1 MVIMSDNVR
10 WYIEMLGGLH
20 ARNGTRRLENLSTR
34 KTAALLAR
42 LAYPPLRPHRREE
55 LMELLWPDDEPKAV
69 QLRLRVALATLR
81 KLFSLPQAPPRSII
95 ISDHKQVSLN
105 PEYFYSDIEIF
116 DNLLE
121 NEKNSRVGSESISLL
136 EQSMNFYKGNLLPEM
151 DEEWV
156 YGERERLASKA
167 INALRSLANLYWE
180 QNAIDS
186 ALSVMRR
193 ALQIDPFREE
203 NHIEL
208 MKLLIAAGQP
218 ATAIQQYE
226 AFKRILSEQLNFQ
239 PSARI
244 TCFAEQIGS
253 NSPQDAVLRSHV
265 RHQERIPTQVTRF
278 FGREIEISSL
288 LEMLQPNTETH
299 LLTLTGPGG
308 VGKTRLALETIQQLS
323 PNYNGRVW
331 FIELSTIIDSD
342 RLLSHLA
349 ERLGVRHKSSDV
361 LLERVISF
369 LAEKNSLLALDNFE
383 QVAENGRDLVQQL
396 LERTANLCILITS
409 RRSLG
414 LSSEREFPVNPLP
427 CKIGEKEELIRLMEL
442 PSVKLFADRVQAVIT
457 GFMIT
462 PKNVLH
468 IAKLCSAL
476 DGLPLAI
483 ELAASRSRI
492 MSVFEIDKLLDNRL
506 DLLVSRHSE
515 LEDRHKSMHAAI
527 DWSCQLFSQEEMLTF
542 KQLSVFRGGWNI
554 AAAKSVC
561 EYDSHSSCLEVLEL
575 LKADSMITSND
586 GPLGIRFKMLETIR
600 EYAWRMMDESELS
613 VTRERHCRFYLTF
626 AEEAWQDS
634 KRKDPEIWLQR
645 MDIEHENLIAAL
657 EYAQSIGDSGASLR
671 FCACLFR
678 FWWSRGYIRE
688 GAAYV
693 ERELRRGEPQDVRME
708 YAWAGTLYTAGAIA
722 WEQGDSELAIW
733 RLKQSL
739 HIFQK
744 GNSPSECAQVHYV
757 MGVAFND
764 SGCIAEAEACFN
776 HSYEILNELDEP
788 INSARVLFGLGN
800 AYRLKAQWITA
811 SSYYIESMA
820 IAEKFG
826 DIERL
831 AWIMANM
838 GEIMMET
845 NRLEEAAAYIHHS
858 LRLFEQRKDLRGKAY
873 ALGKLSKLLEY
884 QGDTEQAQKRSEQSY
899 LLFQQIGYRYENY

>member
-278 FGREIEISSL
+278 FGREI
-288 LEMLQPNTETH
+288 
-299 LLTLTGPGG
+299 
-308 VGKTRLALETIQQLS
+308 
-323 PNYNGRVW
+323 
-331 FIELSTIIDSD
+331 
-342 RLLSHLA
+342 
-349 ERLGVRHKSSDV
+349 
-361 LLERVISF
+361 
-369 LAEKNSLLALDNFE
+369 
-383 QVAENGRDLVQQL
+383 
-396 LERTANLCILITS
+396 
-409 RRSLG
+409 
-414 LSSEREFPVNPLP
+414 
-427 CKIGEKEELIRLMEL
+427 
-442 PSVKLFADRVQAVIT
+442 
-457 GFMIT
+457 
-462 PKNVLH
+462 
-468 IAKLCSAL
+468 
-476 DGLPLAI
+476 
-483 ELAASRSRI
+483 
-492 MSVFEIDKLLDNRL
+492 
-506 DLLVSRHSE
+506 
-515 LEDRHKSMHAAI
+515 
-527 DWSCQLFSQEEMLTF
+527 
-542 KQLSVFRGGWNI
+542 
-554 AAAKSVC
+554 AAAMP
-561 EYDSHSSCLEVLEL
+561 HR
-575 LKADSMITSND
+575 
-586 GPLGIRFKMLETIR
+586 PR
-600 EYAWRMMDESELS
+600 
-613 VTRERHCRFYLTF
+613 
-626 AEEAWQDS
+626 
-634 KRKDPEIWLQR
+634 
-645 MDIEHENLIAAL
+645 
-657 EYAQSIGDSGASLR
+657 
-671 FCACLFR
+671 
-678 FWWSRGYIRE
+678 WS
-688 GAAYV
+688 
-693 ERELRRGEPQDVRME
+693 
-708 YAWAGTLYTAGAIA
+708 
-722 WEQGDSELAIW
+722 
-733 RLKQSL
+733 
-739 HIFQK
+739 
-744 GNSPSECAQVHYV
+744 
-757 MGVAFND
+757 
-764 SGCIAEAEACFN
+764 
-776 HSYEILNELDEP
+776 
-788 INSARVLFGLGN
+788 
-800 AYRLKAQWITA
+800 
-811 SSYYIESMA
+811 
-820 IAEKFG
+820 
-826 DIERL
+826 
-831 AWIMANM
+831 
-838 GEIMMET
+838 
-845 NRLEEAAAYIHHS
+845 
-858 LRLFEQRKDLRGKAY
+858 
-873 ALGKLSKLLEY
+873 
-884 QGDTEQAQKRSEQSY
+884 
-899 LLFQQIGYRYENY
+899 